1 MWLTACNGGYF
12 FPPGNNSMK
21 TFFLYLAKLPA
32 ISQPKDKLTRGGPSV
47 KVKSPAHVTIS
58 LLFWKMSQRSS
69 SGTKIDSSCL

>member
-47 KVKSPAHVTIS
+47 KVKSPARVTIS
-58 LLFWKMSQRSS
+58 CCFGK
-69 SGTKIDSSCL
+69 

>member
-32 ISQPKDKLTRGGPSV
+32 ISQPKDKLTRGGTLGESQ
-47 KVKSPAHVTIS
+47 VTCS
-58 LLFWKMSQRSS
+58 RDNQLLFWKMSQRSS

>member
-21 TFFLYLAKLPA
+21 TLFFLYLAKLPA

-47 KVKSPAHVTIS
+47 KVKSPTHVTIS
-58 LLFWKMSQRSS
+58 CCFGK
-69 SGTKIDSSCL
+69 